1 MPPRTPTTAAARIR
15 KLLLEMLLLR
25 QSFIMTRNLRSRGY
39 IFNFKKRSLRVGHEG
54 KDKKKFYCLKFI
66 ERGEGSVLTGTTA
79 VNLLRETL
87 CASRLCVKKT
97 SQKKKKM
104 HSHKGTKKQR
114 CTKGLLLT
122 HFKSPLFTCLF
133 KSLVS

>member
-1 MPPRTPTTAAARIR
+1 
-15 KLLLEMLLLR
+15 
-25 QSFIMTRNLRSRGY
+25 
-39 IFNFKKRSLRVGHEG
+39 VGHEG

-97 SQKKKKM
+97 SPKKKENAFSQRHKETKV
-104 HSHKGTKKQR
+104 HKGVTID
-114 CTKGLLLT
+114 T
-122 HFKSPLFTCLF
+122 F
-133 KSLVS
+133 